1 MEEITIG
8 VVTNTRDLGVIV
20 DEDLSFSK
28 HIHDKVNVAF
38 KMLGIIN
45 RNFKHLNEQCFLLL
59 YKCLVRSQL
68 EFCSSVWNPYKVSFI
83 FDLEKVQKRATKMI
97 TSLKKKSYLERLKL
111 LHLPCLRF
119 RRLRGDMIE
128 VYKILNNVYDF
139 KVSQILER
147 NLDDR
152 TRGHSKK
159 LTVQRSNLDI
169 RKFSFCVRV
178 VNVWNSLPESVVS
191 ASSVNSFKNSLD
203 SLWCNKDFYYDF
215 KANMPYAMY

>member
-1 MEEITIG
+1 M
-8 VVTNTRDLGVIV
+8 
-20 DEDLSFSK
+20 
-28 HIHDKVNVAF
+28 
-38 KMLGIIN
+38 
-45 RNFKHLNEQCFLLL
+45 
-59 YKCLVRSQL
+59 RSQL

-111 LHLPCLRF
+111 LRLPCLRF

-139 KVSQILER
+139 NVSQILER

-159 LTVQRSNLDI
+159 LTVHRSNLDI